1 MLGKLLKHELNATS
15 RLLIPLYLALAV
27 LTLVNH
33 FALYIKA
40 FNGILG
46 AVKGFLTFA
55 YVVALIGIV
64 IVTFI
69 LIIQRF
75 YKNLVTDEGY
85 LMFTLPVKS
94 HELINSKLIVALLWI
109 IASFAA
115 VILSLLI
122 VFYRADWFSGLP
134 TFWELVKAEFQ
145 HEFGST
151 SLLLIIEFII
161 ILITGFINAVLTVYV
176 SIAIGQL
183 INGHKLLG
191 AFGAYI
197 GITTGLQILVS
208 ICMGILSLIFKQTI
222 NDITIIPEVVLPLM
236 ILYTLVLNVI
246 FFFVTNFIFKR
257 KLNLD

>member
-33 FALYIKA
+33 FALYIEA
-40 FNGILG
+40 FHGIFAG
-46 AVKGFLTFA
+46 IKGFLTFA

-64 IVTFI
+64 VVTFI

-85 LMFTLPVKS
+85 LMFTLPVKAY
-94 HELINSKLIVALLWI
+94 ELINSKLIVAILWI
-109 IASFAA
+109 TASLAA

-122 VFYRADWFSGLP
+122 VFSRADWFSDLP
-134 TFWELVKAEFQ
+134 TFWALIKAEINQ
-145 HEFGST
+145 EFGSA
-151 SLLLIIEFII
+151 SLLLVIELIVL
-161 ILITGFINAVLTVYV
+161 LITAIINNILLIYV

-183 INGHKLLG
+183 INGHKLIG
-191 AFGAYI
+191 SFGAYI
-197 GITTGLQILVS
+197 GIYTVLQIFVT

-236 ILYTLVLNVI
+236 LLYTLVLNAI
-246 FFFVTNFIFKR
+246 FYFVTNFIFKR

>member
-15 RLLIPLYLALAV
+15 RLLIPLYFALAV

-33 FALYIKA
+33 FALYIEA
-40 FNGILG
+40 FPGILG
-46 AVKGFLTFA
+46 VIKGFLVFA

-64 IVTFI
+64 VVTFV

-94 HELINSKLIVALLWI
+94 HELINSKLIVASLWAL
-109 IASFAA
+109 ASFAV

-122 VFYRADWFSGLP
+122 VFYRADWFSELP
-134 TFWELVKAEFQ
+134 TFWNQVKAEFTR
-145 HEFGST
+145 EFGSNST
-151 SLLLIIEFII
+151 ILVIEFIVTI
-161 ILITGFINAVLTVYV
+161 IIGIVNNILMVYV

-183 INGHKLLG
+183 INGHKLIG

-197 GITTGLQILVS
+197 GINTILQIFVTACLA
-208 ICMGILSLIFKQTI
+208 LFSLIFKQTVTDI
-222 NDITIIPEVVLPLM
+222 NTIPEIVLPM
-236 ILYTLVLNVI
+236 VILYTLVLNFI
-246 FFFVTNFIFKR
+246 AFWATNFIFKR

>member
-15 RLLIPLYLALAV
+15 RLLIPLYVALAV

-33 FALYIKA
+33 FALYLEA
-40 FNGILG
+40 FHGILG

-64 IVTFI
+64 VVTFI

-94 HELINSKLIVALLWI
+94 HELINSKLIVAFLWSL
-109 IASFAA
+109 ASFVA

-122 VFYRADWFSGLP
+122 VFYRADWFSELP
-134 TFWELVKAEFQ
+134 TFWELVTAEINR
-145 HEFGST
+145 EFGST
-151 SLLLIIEFII
+151 SLLLFIEFIV
-161 ILITGFINAVLTVYV
+161 ILITGIINNVLMVYV
-176 SIAIGQL
+176 SVAVGQL

-191 AFGAYI
+191 SFGAYI
-197 GITTGLQILVS
+197 GINTALQILVV
-208 ICMGILSLIFKQTI
+208 ICMGILSLIFKQNI
-222 NDITIIPEVVLPLM
+222 NDINVIPEVVLPLM

>member
-15 RLLIPLYLALAV
+15 RLLIPLYVALAV
-27 LTLVNH
+27 LTFVNH
-33 FALYIKA
+33 FALYIEA
-40 FNGILG
+40 FHGILAG
-46 AVKGFLTFA
+46 IKGFLTFA

-64 IVTFI
+64 VVTFI

-109 IASFAA
+109 LASIAA
-115 VILSLLI
+115 VILSLII
-122 VFYRADWFSGLP
+122 VFYRADWFSDLP
-134 TFWELVKAEFQ
+134 TFWGLVKAEFQ
-145 HEFGST
+145 REFGSS
-151 SLLLIIEFII
+151 SLLLVIELIV
-161 ILITGFINAVLTVYV
+161 ILITAILNNILLIYV

-183 INGHKLLG
+183 INGHKLIG
-191 AFGAYI
+191 SFGAYI
-197 GITTGLQILVS
+197 GIYTGLQILVI